1 MYRMKPTIISIKKID
16 NLKYRD
22 HQLYPGIYT
31 SCPDC
36 NGDIVYGMTS
46 CPDGREGCC
55 VAHYG
60 FGCLSCKTVY
70 DVKYELPDDGMPK
83 EPFRVFEEIG
93 IGIINTRGL
102 KRLDINKEIK

>member
-1 MYRMKPTIISIKKID
+1 MKPTIISIKKID
-16 NLKYRD
+16 NLKYCD

-36 NGDIVYGMTS
+36 NGDIVYGMIS
-46 CPDGREGCC
+46 CPDGRELCC

-60 FGCLSCKTVY
+60 FRCLSCKTVY